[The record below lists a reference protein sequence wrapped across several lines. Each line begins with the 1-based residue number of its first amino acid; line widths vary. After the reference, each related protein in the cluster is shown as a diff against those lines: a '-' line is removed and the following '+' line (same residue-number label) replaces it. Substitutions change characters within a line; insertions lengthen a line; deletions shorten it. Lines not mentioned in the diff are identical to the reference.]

1 MLRPAGL
8 VNNNQNP
15 FGCNC
20 KSGYTGM
27 PAQLNSGVMAYPQG
41 TYFSGECACIPKLS
55 MSQLVNP
62 SNSNSNIPAH
72 IQTNSSNS
80 GGNNMVWKNIQKIE
94 GPYVPTPQQAP
105 CKPGQWCYD
114 SMIGVIKQN
123 GALPVNSSSSS
134 ATASASSSSPVAPIQ
149 NLMNNWYA
157 WGVQPTNVAG
167 NEPTNTKAALNTMTN
182 QWQFFPS
189 QNAGNSVSANK
200 TSANTT
206 STANASPQ
214 ASNVL
219 SEAAQEF
226 EKAINSI
233 FGSISNFVKNL

>member
-1 MLRPAGL
+1 MEMLRPAGL

-41 TYFSGECACIPKLS
+41 TYYSGDCACIPTS
-55 MSQLVNP
+55 NMAQLVNP

-80 GGNNMVWKNIQKIE
+80 GGNNMNTQ
-94 GPYVPTPQQAP
+94 
-105 CKPGQWCYD
+105 
-114 SMIGVIKQN
+114 
-123 GALPVNSSSSS
+123 SSTNT
-134 ATASASSSSPVAPIQ
+134 TASASSSSPVAPIH

-157 WGVQPTNVAG
+157 WGVQPNNAAG

-189 QNAGNSVSANK
+189 QNAGNSVSAN
-200 TSANTT
+200 TASTNIT
-206 STANASPQ
+206 STANPTSQAQTALSSATSTASANASPQ
-214 ASNVL
+214 ASNGL

>member
-1 MLRPAGL
+1 MEMLRPAGL

-41 TYFSGECACIPKLS
+41 TYFSGECACIPTSS
-55 MSQLVNP
+55 MAQLVNP
-62 SNSNSNIPAH
+62 SNNISLSKALGLKQLPPVYE
-72 IQTNSSNS
+72 TNSSTS
-80 GGNNMVWKNIQKIE
+80 GSNNIMTTQ
-94 GPYVPTPQQAP
+94 
-105 CKPGQWCYD
+105 
-114 SMIGVIKQN
+114 
-123 GALPVNSSSSS
+123 SSTNT
-134 ATASASSSSPVAPIQ
+134 TASASSSSPVAPIQ

-157 WGVQPTNVAG
+157 WGVQPTNAAG

-189 QNAGNSVSANK
+189 QNAGNSVSAN
-200 TSANTT
+200 TASTNTT
-206 STANASPQ
+206 STANPTSQAQMALSNATSTASANTSPH
-214 ASNVL
+214 ASNGL
-219 SEAAQEF
+219 SEVAQEF

>member
-1 MLRPAGL
+1 
-8 VNNNQNP
+8 
-15 FGCNC
+15 
-20 KSGYTGM
+20 
-27 PAQLNSGVMAYPQG
+27 
-41 TYFSGECACIPKLS
+41 
-55 MSQLVNP
+55 
-62 SNSNSNIPAH
+62 
-72 IQTNSSNS
+72 
-80 GGNNMVWKNIQKIE
+80 MVWKNIQKIE
-94 GPYVPTPQQAP
+94 GPYEPAGPQQVP

-189 QNAGNSVSANK
+189 QNAGNSVSAN
-200 TSANTT
+200 TASTNTT
-206 STANASPQ
+206 STANPTSQAQMALSNATSTASANTSPH
-214 ASNVL
+214 ASNGL
-219 SEAAQEF
+219 SEVAQEF

>member
-1 MLRPAGL
+1 
-8 VNNNQNP
+8 
-15 FGCNC
+15 
-20 KSGYTGM
+20 
-27 PAQLNSGVMAYPQG
+27 
-41 TYFSGECACIPKLS
+41 
-55 MSQLVNP
+55 
-62 SNSNSNIPAH
+62 
-72 IQTNSSNS
+72 
-80 GGNNMVWKNIQKIE
+80 MVWENIQGIE
-94 GPYVPTPQQAP
+94 GPYIPTGPLPLP
-105 CKPGQWCYD
+105 CKQGQMCYN
-114 SMIGVIKQN
+114 SMLGGIKRN
-123 GALPVNSSSSS
+123 GTLPTNSSSNS
-134 ATASASSSSPVAPIQ
+134 ATTSASSSSPVAPIQ

-157 WGVQPTNVAG
+157 WGVQPTNAAG

>member
-1 MLRPAGL
+1 MMERAYPIGL

-41 TYFSGECACIPKLS
+41 TYYSGECACIPTS
-55 MSQLVNP
+55 NMAQLVNP
-62 SNSNSNIPAH
+62 S
-72 IQTNSSNS
+72 TS
-80 GGNNMVWKNIQKIE
+80 GGNMNMQ
-94 GPYVPTPQQAP
+94 
-105 CKPGQWCYD
+105 
-114 SMIGVIKQN
+114 
-123 GALPVNSSSSS
+123 SSINTTSGSNNNMTTQSS
-134 ATASASSSSPVAPIQ
+134 ANTTASASSSSPVAPIH

-157 WGVQPTNVAG
+157 WGVQPNNAAG

-189 QNAGNSVSANK
+189 QNAGNSVSAN
-200 TSANTT
+200 TASTNIT
-206 STANASPQ
+206 STANPTSQAQTALSSATSTASANASPQ
-214 ASNVL
+214 ASNGL

-226 EKAINSI
+226 EKAIDSI

>member
-1 MLRPAGL
+1 MEMLRPAGL

-27 PAQLNSGVMAYPQG
+27 PAQLNSGVSNMMVNYPQG
-41 TYFSGECACIPKLS
+41 TYYSGECACIPTSS
-55 MSQLVNP
+55 MAQLVNP

-80 GGNNMVWKNIQKIE
+80 GGNNMNTQ
-94 GPYVPTPQQAP
+94 
-105 CKPGQWCYD
+105 
-114 SMIGVIKQN
+114 
-123 GALPVNSSSSS
+123 SSTNT
-134 ATASASSSSPVAPIQ
+134 TASASSSSPVAPIQ

-157 WGVQPTNVAG
+157 WGVQPNNAAG

-189 QNAGNSVSANK
+189 QNTAS
-200 TSANTT
+200 TNTT
-206 STANASPQ
+206 STANPTSQAQTALSNATSTASANASPQ
-214 ASNVL
+214 ASNGL

>member
-1 MLRPAGL
+1 MEMLRPAGL

-27 PAQLNSGVMAYPQG
+27 PAQLNSGVSNMMVNYPQG
-41 TYFSGECACIPKLS
+41 TYYSGECACIPTSS
-55 MSQLVNP
+55 MAQLVNP

-80 GGNNMVWKNIQKIE
+80 GGNNMNTQ
-94 GPYVPTPQQAP
+94 
-105 CKPGQWCYD
+105 
-114 SMIGVIKQN
+114 
-123 GALPVNSSSSS
+123 SS
-134 ATASASSSSPVAPIQ
+134 ANTTASASSSSPVAPIH

-157 WGVQPTNVAG
+157 WGVQPNNAAG

-189 QNAGNSVSANK
+189 QNTAS
-200 TSANTT
+200 TNTT
-206 STANASPQ
+206 STANPTSQAQTALSNATSTASANASPQ
-214 ASNVL
+214 ASNGL
-219 SEAAQEF
+219 SEVAQEF

>member
-1 MLRPAGL
+1 MMEMLRPAGL

-41 TYFSGECACIPKLS
+41 TYFSGECACIPTSS
-55 MSQLVNP
+55 MAQLVNP
-62 SNSNSNIPAH
+62 SNNISLSKALGLKQLPPVYE
-72 IQTNSSNS
+72 TNSSTS
-80 GGNNMVWKNIQKIE
+80 GSNNIMTTQ
-94 GPYVPTPQQAP
+94 
-105 CKPGQWCYD
+105 
-114 SMIGVIKQN
+114 
-123 GALPVNSSSSS
+123 SSTNT
-134 ATASASSSSPVAPIQ
+134 TASTSSSSPVAPIQ

-157 WGVQPTNVAG
+157 WGVQPTNAAG

-200 TSANTT
+200 ASANTT
-206 STANASPQ
+206 SMANATSTASGNASPQ

-219 SEAAQEF
+219 SEVAQEF
-226 EKAINSI
+226 EKAIESI
-233 FGSISNFVKNL
+233 FGSISNFVKKL

>member
-1 MLRPAGL
+1 MEMLRPAGL

-27 PAQLNSGVMAYPQG
+27 PAQLNSGVSNMMVNYPQG
-41 TYFSGECACIPKLS
+41 TYYSGECACIPTSS
-55 MSQLVNP
+55 MAQLVNP

-80 GGNNMVWKNIQKIE
+80 GGNNMNTQ
-94 GPYVPTPQQAP
+94 
-105 CKPGQWCYD
+105 
-114 SMIGVIKQN
+114 
-123 GALPVNSSSSS
+123 SS
-134 ATASASSSSPVAPIQ
+134 ANTTASASSSSPVAPIH

-157 WGVQPTNVAG
+157 WGVQPNNAAG

-189 QNAGNSVSANK
+189 QNTAS
-200 TSANTT
+200 TNTT
-206 STANASPQ
+206 STANPTSQAQTALSNATSTASANASPQ
-214 ASNVL
+214 ASNGL
-219 SEAAQEF
+219 SEVAQEF
-226 EKAINSI
+226 EKAIDSI

>member
-27 PAQLNSGVMAYPQG
+27 PAQLNSGVSNMMVNYPQG
-41 TYFSGECACIPKLS
+41 TYYSGECACIPTSS
-55 MSQLVNP
+55 MAQLVNP

-80 GGNNMVWKNIQKIE
+80 GGNNMNTQ
-94 GPYVPTPQQAP
+94 
-105 CKPGQWCYD
+105 
-114 SMIGVIKQN
+114 
-123 GALPVNSSSSS
+123 SS
-134 ATASASSSSPVAPIQ
+134 ANTTASASSSSPVAPIH

-157 WGVQPTNVAG
+157 WGVQPNNAAG

-189 QNAGNSVSANK
+189 QNTAS
-200 TSANTT
+200 TNTT
-206 STANASPQ
+206 STANPTSQAQTALSNATSTASANASPQ
-214 ASNVL
+214 ASNGL

>member
-1 MLRPAGL
+1 MEMLRPAGL

-27 PAQLNSGVMAYPQG
+27 PAQLNSGVSNMMVNYPQG
-41 TYFSGECACIPKLS
+41 TYYSGECACIPTSS

-80 GGNNMVWKNIQKIE
+80 GGNNMNTQ
-94 GPYVPTPQQAP
+94 
-105 CKPGQWCYD
+105 
-114 SMIGVIKQN
+114 
-123 GALPVNSSSSS
+123 SS
-134 ATASASSSSPVAPIQ
+134 TNTIASASSSSPVAPIQ
-149 NLMNNWYA
+149 NLMNNWFA
-157 WGVQPTNVAG
+157 WGKQPTNTAG
-167 NEPTNTKAALNTMTN
+167 NEPTNTKAALNPMTN

-189 QNAGNSVSANK
+189 QNTA
-200 TSANTT
+200 SANTT
-206 STANASPQ
+206 STANPTSQAQTALSNATSTASANASPQ
-214 ASNVL
+214 ASNGL
-219 SEAAQEF
+219 SEVAQEF
-226 EKAINSI
+226 EKAIDSI

>member
-1 MLRPAGL
+1 MMQIAYPAGL

-27 PAQLNSGVMAYPQG
+27 PAQLNSGVSNMMVNYPQG
-41 TYFSGECACIPKLS
+41 TYYSGECACIPTSS

-80 GGNNMVWKNIQKIE
+80 GGNNMNTQ
-94 GPYVPTPQQAP
+94 
-105 CKPGQWCYD
+105 
-114 SMIGVIKQN
+114 
-123 GALPVNSSSSS
+123 SSTNT
-134 ATASASSSSPVAPIQ
+134 TASASSSSPVAPIQ

-157 WGVQPTNVAG
+157 WGVQPTNAAG
-167 NEPTNTKAALNTMTN
+167 NEPTNTKAALNPMTN

-189 QNAGNSVSANK
+189 QNTA
-200 TSANTT
+200 SANTT
-206 STANASPQ
+206 STATTTSMASANASPQ
-214 ASNVL
+214 ASNGL
-219 SEAAQEF
+219 SEVAQEF
-226 EKAINSI
+226 EKAIDSI
-233 FGSISNFVKNL
+233 FGSISNFVKKLS

>member
-1 MLRPAGL
+1 MIEMLRPAGL

-27 PAQLNSGVMAYPQG
+27 PAPLNSGVSPMTINPNYPQG
-41 TYFSGECACIPKLS
+41 TYFSGDCACIPTSS

-62 SNSNSNIPAH
+62 SNNISLSKALGLKQLPPVYE
-72 IQTNSSNS
+72 INSSTS
-80 GGNNMVWKNIQKIE
+80 GSNNNMTTQ
-94 GPYVPTPQQAP
+94 
-105 CKPGQWCYD
+105 
-114 SMIGVIKQN
+114 
-123 GALPVNSSSSS
+123 SSTNT
-134 ATASASSSSPVAPIQ
+134 TASASSSSPVAPIQ

-200 TSANTT
+200 ASANTT
-206 STANASPQ
+206 SMANATSTASGNASPQ

-219 SEAAQEF
+219 SEVAQEF
-226 EKAINSI
+226 EKAIDSI

>member
-1 MLRPAGL
+1 MEMLRPAGL

-41 TYFSGECACIPKLS
+41 TYYSGECACIPTSS
-55 MSQLVNP
+55 MAQLVNP

-80 GGNNMVWKNIQKIE
+80 GGNNMNTQ
-94 GPYVPTPQQAP
+94 
-105 CKPGQWCYD
+105 
-114 SMIGVIKQN
+114 
-123 GALPVNSSSSS
+123 SSTNT
-134 ATASASSSSPVAPIQ
+134 TASASSSSPVAPIH

-157 WGVQPTNVAG
+157 WGVQPTNAAG
-167 NEPTNTKAALNTMTN
+167 NEPTNTKAALNPMTN

-189 QNAGNSVSANK
+189 QNTASAN
-200 TSANTT
+200 ST
-206 STANASPQ
+206 STTNPTSQAQTALSNATSTASANASPQ
-214 ASNVL
+214 ASNGL
-219 SEAAQEF
+219 SQVAQDF
-226 EKAINSI
+226 EKAIESI
-233 FGSISNFVKNL
+233 FGSISNFVKKLS

>member
-41 TYFSGECACIPKLS
+41 TYFSGECACIPTSS
-55 MSQLVNP
+55 MAQLVNP

-80 GGNNMVWKNIQKIE
+80 GGNNMNTQ
-94 GPYVPTPQQAP
+94 
-105 CKPGQWCYD
+105 
-114 SMIGVIKQN
+114 
-123 GALPVNSSSSS
+123 SSTNT
-134 ATASASSSSPVAPIQ
+134 TASASSSSPVAPIQ
-149 NLMNNWYA
+149 NLMNNWFA
-157 WGVQPTNVAG
+157 WGKQPTNAAG

-189 QNAGNSVSANK
+189 QNTAS
-200 TSANTT
+200 TNTT
-206 STANASPQ
+206 STANPTSQAQTALSNATSTASANASPQ
-214 ASNVL
+214 ASNGL
-219 SEAAQEF
+219 SEVAQEF
-226 EKAINSI
+226 EKAIESI
-233 FGSISNFVKNL
+233 FGSISNFVKKLS